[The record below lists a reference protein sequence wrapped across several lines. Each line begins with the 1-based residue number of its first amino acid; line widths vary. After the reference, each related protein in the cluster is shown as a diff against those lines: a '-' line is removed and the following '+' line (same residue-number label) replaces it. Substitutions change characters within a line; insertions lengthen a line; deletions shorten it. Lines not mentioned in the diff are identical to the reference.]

1 MARFGQQFLQQMA
14 NPAYGGGL
22 FTAAQ
27 QLGALPARR
36 RELAKQEALKQQLAA
51 LDPNTP
57 QGLAGIASIY
67 QQQGDMG
74 NALKFAAAARELTAK
89 NLDVAQKA
97 KETALEEKQAE
108 GREALTALATISGF
122 DIDENPQDR
131 RSFLQEASF
140 YKISPKE
147 AREIYESI
155 NPEEK
160 TGTPAKPQTI
170 TLFDPESNQNMEYA
184 IYRNDK
190 GVIQKT
196 LIGPAEK
203 KKEDEKEVD
212 LGLDTKWGSE
222 LLKES
227 RERGR
232 EAEANAILYND
243 LADAAGQ
250 REFYERGFLGKTLS
264 SVEEGFGVAGQAT
277 LHRRRINQIRMSG
290 ALELLPTGPAS
301 DRDVALAMDASIDPN
316 NLSNEDAEAYLRG
329 MAKIAGSEAEYYNK
343 KRDFIQE
350 TKDPNAVGYDFWV
363 KKEGLKR
370 DLEEMKS
377 LSPESMS
384 RFNEKVNQAAS
395 LEDPQERQAALNAL
409 KTTFPKIT
417 NLMSDIEIAERQWED
432 FSKGKNLKGFY

>member
-1 MARFGQQFLQQMA
+1 
-14 NPAYGGGL
+14 L

-36 RELAKQEALKQQLAA
+36 EALAKQEALKEQLSN

-74 NALKFAAAARELTAK
+74 NALKFATAARELTAK

-97 KETALEEKQAE
+97 KETTLEETQAE

-131 RSFLQEASF
+131 KSFLQEASF
-140 YKISPKE
+140 YKIGPKE

-160 TGTPAKPQTI
+160 TGTLAKPETI
-170 TLFDPESNQNMEYA
+170 TLFDKESGQNMEYA
-184 IYRNDK
+184 IYRDDK

-203 KKEDEKEVD
+203 KKEDEEVD
-212 LGLDTKWGSE
+212 LGLDTKWGSD

-227 RERGR
+227 REKGR

-243 LADAAGQ
+243 LADTAGQ

-277 LHRRRINQIRMSG
+277 VHRRRINQIRMSG

-301 DRDVALAMDASIDPN
+301 DKDVALAMDSSIDPN
-316 NLSNEDAEAYLRG
+316 NLSNEDAESYLRG
-329 MAKIAGSEAEYYNK
+329 MAKIAAAEAEYYNK

-370 DLEEMKS
+370 DLDEMKS
-377 LSPESMS
+377 LSPEAMS